1 MNIPLQLVTQ
11 FYNGKKVVIIEAEEG
26 RYQYSAINDGVK
38 TYYNINNQYR
48 DKLDPNDCA
57 VAKRVIESST
67 VLKPLILEYLEGRSI
82 ETLHEIG
89 NRLKEF

>member
-11 FYNGKKVVIIEAEEG
+11 FYSGKKVVIIQAEEG

-48 DKLDPNDCA
+48 DKLDPNDCD
-57 VAKRVIESST
+57 VAKRVIESSSA
-67 VLKPLILEYLEGRSI
+67 LKPLILEYLDGRSI